1 MNASELNR
9 KLLYCGYTDVT
20 DHLKNSPLNRHIYRD
35 FLTLLP
41 EHRVEVLAVKLL
53 NEVFYQMVR
62 IPRDVCPGERVQ
74 KRYIDECADWLG
86 STKAADL
93 VFSMVST
100 LMYHK
105 KKLLFEE
112 ELFLQQLNPLIGN
125 CEFFKYVS
133 ELNEMMGQYG
143 YYTPDC
149 QPMPCPVNEIPMKGV
164 TSAWR
169 DITYN
174 YTYKLMRMY
183 VMLYPSVDE
192 QQELMKRIMKSCPLE
207 DYDFHR
213 RDFDKLCEEITN
225 GGAEVKKSKEVDN
238 HHGREVRV
246 IENEDGDTTTC
257 IVADRPIHACMLLS
271 QEEEE
276 QLKKYWEQ
284 IRKKSIEE
292 AVQMY
297 LSDKDSKE
305 EEALG
310 RIEEVKR
317 QNGSLDSVP
326 REKHEREINEL
337 KSNYQAEIDDLKR
350 QLEQKQLDCQ
360 VAQCVDAVSVDF
372 NLPVSEMITVA
383 KERFSKT
390 GADELYGMLCKLAV
404 KHGYMSE
411 PVWQMLD
418 GIVPA
423 ILQRDAHHQTINI
436 PTAQQVNINPKEV
449 INTPKE
455 E

>member
-1 MNASELNR
+1 MNASELSR

-41 EHRVEVLAVKLL
+41 DHRVEVPAVKLL

-74 KRYIDECADWLG
+74 KRYMDECSDWLG
-86 STKAADL
+86 STKAANL

-125 CEFFKYVS
+125 CEFFRYVS
-133 ELNEMMGQYG
+133 ELNEMMGKYG

-169 DITYN
+169 DVTYN

-192 QQELMKRIMKSCPLE
+192 QQELLKRIMKSCPME
-207 DYDFHR
+207 DYEFHNY
-213 RDFDKLCEEITN
+213 DFDKLCAEIKN
-225 GGAEVKKSKEVDN
+225 GGGKENKPKEIDN
-238 HHGREVRV
+238 RHGREVRV
-246 IENEDGDTTTC
+246 IEDDDDRTIAC
-257 IVADRPIHACMLLS
+257 IVADGPGQASIMLSPEEEEEMRKRWDEMREAATKKAFQMYLGDFES
-271 QEEEE
+271 RKEQVANRIESLKQEEEQ
-276 QLKKYWEQ
+276 QLVT
-284 IRKKSIEE
+284 REE
-292 AVQMY
+292 
-297 LSDKDSKE
+297 
-305 EEALG
+305 
-310 RIEEVKR
+310 
-317 QNGSLDSVP
+317 
-326 REKHEREINEL
+326 HERELKEL
-337 KSNYQAEIDDLKR
+337 KCQYQAEIDDLKR
-350 QLEQKQLDCQ
+350 QLEKKQLDCQ

-372 NLPVSEMITVA
+372 NLPVSEMIMIA

-390 GADELYGMLCKLAV
+390 GADELYGLLCKLAV

-411 PVWQMLD
+411 SVWHMLD

-423 ILQRDAHHQTINI
+423 ILQRDTHHQTINI
-436 PTAQQVNINPKEV
+436 PSAQQVNINPKEV
-449 INTPKE
+449 VNHTKE